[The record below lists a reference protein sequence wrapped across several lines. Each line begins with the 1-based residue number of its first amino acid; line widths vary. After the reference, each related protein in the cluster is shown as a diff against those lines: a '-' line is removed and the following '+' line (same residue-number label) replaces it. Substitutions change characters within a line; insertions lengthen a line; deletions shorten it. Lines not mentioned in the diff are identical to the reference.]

1 MVSSPSDVGVWIS
14 VSVVVGGGVMDRF
27 MGCDTSLVS
36 MRGGMSCG
44 ECADFSMKG
53 VKLVDTLIVF
63 IMSKCTFGRA
73 LTQPI

>member
-1 MVSSPSDVGVWIS
+1 
-14 VSVVVGGGVMDRF
+14 MDRF